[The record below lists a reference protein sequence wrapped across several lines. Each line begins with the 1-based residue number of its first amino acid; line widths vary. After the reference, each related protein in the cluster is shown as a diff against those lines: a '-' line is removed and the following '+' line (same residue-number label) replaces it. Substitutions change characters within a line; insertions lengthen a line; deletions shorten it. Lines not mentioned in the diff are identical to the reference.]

1 MIKLLTKK
9 NNYLFFLMLSFVFV
23 ASCALALSPAGTM
36 VYEKISKAWPV
47 RALVSNAISK
57 KEFPPNPVI
66 SKDATFPIF
75 SAQGALA
82 VDLPSGVTLFEKDAD
97 KALLPA
103 STTKIV
109 TALVAM
115 NNFNKDDVIEIGK
128 IAIEG
133 QKMGLK
139 KGEKIKVSDLLYGL
153 LVYSANDAAEALAQN
168 YCAPRS
174 FSEVGLCGR
183 DAFVVAM
190 NNFAQSLHLE
200 NTNFTNPSGLD
211 GGRNHIVSTAR
222 DLIRVSSYAM
232 KNSEFAKIVA
242 TKEITVKSIDGKIA
256 HKLTNVNELLGKVPG
271 VLGVKTGWTESAR
284 ENLITY
290 IERDGH
296 KIMIAVLGS
305 QDRFG
310 ETKELINWIFAN
322 YSWQEVKLP

>member
-1 MIKLLTKK
+1 MNKLLIKK

-23 ASCALALSPAGTM
+23 VSYALALSPVGPK
-36 VYEKISKAWPV
+36 VYQKIGSLVEKKQFSPV
-47 RALVSNAISK
+47 
-57 KEFPPNPVI
+57 PVI

-75 SAQGALA
+75 SAQGVLA
-82 VDLPSGVTLFEKDAD
+82 VDLGSGVTLFEKDAD

-115 NNFNKDDVIEIGK
+115 NSFDKDDVIEIGN
-128 IAIEG
+128 ISVVG

-139 KGEKIKVSDLLYGL
+139 KGEKITVSDLLYGL

-168 YCAPRS
+168 Y
-174 FSEVGLCGR
+174 FGGK
-183 DAFVVAM
+183 DNFVLAM
-190 NNFAQSLHLE
+190 NDFARILHLE

-211 GGRNHIVSTAR
+211 GYGNHIVSTAR
-222 DLIRVSSYAM
+222 DLIRVSTYAM
-232 KNSEFAKIVA
+232 KNPEFAKMVA
-242 TKEITVKSIDGKIA
+242 TREITIKSVDGKIV
-256 HKLTNVNELLGKVPG
+256 HKLISVNELLGKVPG

-284 ENLITY
+284 ENLVTY

-296 KIMIAVLGS
+296 KVMIAVLGS

-310 ETKELINWIFAN
+310 ETKELITWIFAN
-322 YSWQEVKLP
+322 YSWQEVRLP

>member
-1 MIKLLTKK
+1 MRKLLMKK
-9 NNYLFFLMLSFVFV
+9 NNYIFFLMLSFVFI
-23 ASCALALSPAGTM
+23 ASYALALSPAGAI
-36 VYEKISKAWPV
+36 VYQKINKV
-47 RALVSNAISK
+47 ISK
-57 KEFPPNPVI
+57 KEYPPVPVI

-75 SAQGALA
+75 SAQGVLA
-82 VDLPSGVTLFEKDAD
+82 VDLPSGVSLFEKDAD

-115 NNFNKDDVIEIGK
+115 NSFNKDDVIEIGN

-139 KGEKIKVSDLLYGL
+139 KGEKITVSSLLYGL
-153 LVYSANDAAEALAQN
+153 LVYSANDAAEVLAQN
-168 YCAPRS
+168 YT
-174 FSEVGLCGR
+174 GGR
-183 DAFVVAM
+183 DSFVIAM
-190 NNFAQSLHLE
+190 NQKAKSLHLE

-211 GGRNHIVSTAR
+211 GVGNHIVSTAR
-222 DLIRVSSYAM
+222 DLIRVSTYAM
-232 KNSEFAKIVA
+232 KDSEFAKIVA
-242 TKEITVKSIDGKIA
+242 IKEITVKSIDGKVA
-256 HKLTNVNELLGKVPG
+256 HRLVNLNELLGKVPG

-284 ENLITY
+284 ENLVTY

-322 YSWQEVKLP
+322 YLWQEVKVPQTTPRSNQK

>member
-1 MIKLLTKK
+1 MNKLLTKK

-23 ASCALALSPAGTM
+23 ASYALALSPTGSV
-36 VYEKISKAWPV
+36 VYNTVAK
-47 RALVSNAISK
+47 AISK
-57 KEFPPNPVI
+57 KEFSPLPVI

-75 SAQGALA
+75 SAQGVLA
-82 VDLPSGVTLFEKDAD
+82 VDLSSGVSLFEKDAD

-115 NNFNKDDVIEIGK
+115 DAFNKDDVIEIGN
-128 IAIEG
+128 IFIEG

-168 YCAPRS
+168 
-174 FSEVGLCGR
+174 FKGGR
-183 DAFVVAM
+183 DAFVIAM
-190 NNFAQSLHLE
+190 NQKAKSLHLE

-211 GGRNHIVSTAR
+211 GGGNHIVSTAR
-222 DLIRVSSYAM
+222 DLIRVSTYAM
-232 KNSEFAKIVA
+232 KNAEFAQIVG

-256 HKLTNVNELLGKVPG
+256 HKLTNVNELLGNVSG

-284 ENLITY
+284 ENLVTY
-290 IERDGH
+290 IERDNH
-296 KIMIAVLGS
+296 KVMIAVLGS

-322 YSWQEVKLP
+322 YTWQEVKLP

>member
-1 MIKLLTKK
+1 MKKLLVKK
-9 NNYLFFLMLSFVFV
+9 NNGFFFLMLSFVFI
-23 ASCALALSPAGTM
+23 ASSALALSPVGPT
-36 VYEKISKAWPV
+36 VYQK
-47 RALVSNAISK
+47 VSAIISK

-66 SKDATFPIF
+66 LKDATFPIF
-75 SAQGALA
+75 SAQGVLA
-82 VDLPSGVTLFEKDAD
+82 VDLASGVALFEKDAD

-115 NNFNKDDVIEIGK
+115 NSFNKDDVIEIGN
-128 IAIEG
+128 IVVEG

-139 KGEKIKVSDLLYGL
+139 KGEKIKVTDLLYGL

-168 YCAPRS
+168 FP
-174 FSEVGLCGR
+174 GGR
-183 DAFVVAM
+183 DNFILAM
-190 NNFAQSLHLE
+190 NDFAKSLHLE
-200 NTNFTNPSGLD
+200 NTNLTNPSGLD
-211 GGRNHIVSTAR
+211 GYGNHIVSTAR
-222 DLIRVSSYAM
+222 DLIRISAYAM
-232 KNSEFAKIVA
+232 KNSEFAKIVG
-242 TKEITVKSIDGKIA
+242 TKEITVKSVDGKVV
-256 HKLTNVNELLGKVPG
+256 HKLANVNQLLEKVPG

-284 ENLITY
+284 ENLVTY

-322 YSWQEVKLP
+322 YSWQEVRLP

>member
-1 MIKLLTKK
+1 
-9 NNYLFFLMLSFVFV
+9 MLSFVFIT
-23 ASCALALSPAGTM
+23 SYALALSPSGTV
-36 VYEKISKAWPV
+36 VYQKISSAV
-47 RALVSNAISK
+47 SK
-57 KEFPPNPVI
+57 KEYPSVPAI

-75 SAQGALA
+75 SAQGVLA
-82 VDLPSGVTLFEKDAD
+82 VDLTSGVTLFEKDAD

-115 NNFNKDDVIEIGK
+115 DAFNKDDVIEIGN

-153 LVYSANDAAEALAQN
+153 LVYSANDAAEALTQN
-168 YCAPRS
+168 YS
-174 FSEVGLCGR
+174 GGKEG
-183 DAFVVAM
+183 FVLAM
-190 NNFAQSLHLE
+190 NNFAKSLHLE

-211 GGRNHIVSTAR
+211 GGGNHIVSTAR
-222 DLIRVSSYAM
+222 DLIRISSYAM
-232 KNSEFAKIVA
+232 KNSDFAKIVA

-284 ENLITY
+284 ENLVTY
-290 IERDGH
+290 IERDNH

-310 ETKELINWIFAN
+310 ETKELITWIFAN

>member
-1 MIKLLTKK
+1 MKKLLVKK
-9 NNYLFFLMLSFVFV
+9 NNDFFFLMLSFVFV
-23 ASCALALSPAGTM
+23 ASSALALSPVGST
-36 VYEKISKAWPV
+36 VYQK
-47 RALVSNAISK
+47 VSAAISK

-66 SKDATFPIF
+66 LKDATFPIF
-75 SAQGALA
+75 SAQGVLA
-82 VDLPSGVTLFEKDAD
+82 VDLASGVTLFEKDAD

-115 NNFNKDDVIEIGK
+115 NSFNKDDVIEIGN
-128 IAIEG
+128 ISIEG

-139 KGEKIKVSDLLYGL
+139 KGEKIKVTDLLYGL

-168 YCAPRS
+168 YP
-174 FSEVGLCGR
+174 GGR
-183 DAFVVAM
+183 DNFVLAM
-190 NNFAQSLHLE
+190 NDFAKSLHLE
-200 NTNFTNPSGLD
+200 NTNLTNPSGLD
-211 GGRNHIVSTAR
+211 GYGNHIVSTAR
-222 DLIRVSSYAM
+222 DLIRISAYAM
-232 KNSEFAKIVA
+232 KNSEFAKIVG
-242 TKEITVKSIDGKIA
+242 TKEITVKSVDGKVV
-256 HKLTNVNELLGKVPG
+256 HKLANVNQLLEKVPG

-284 ENLITY
+284 ENLVTY

-322 YSWQEVKLP
+322 YSWQEVKVP

>member
-1 MIKLLTKK
+1 MKKLLTKK

-23 ASCALALSPAGTM
+23 ASSALSLSPSGM
-36 VYEKISKAWPV
+36 GVYQKINKV
-47 RALVSNAISK
+47 ISK
-57 KEFPPNPVI
+57 KEYPLVPVI

-75 SAQGALA
+75 SAQGVLA

-115 NNFNKDDVIEIGK
+115 DAFNKDDVIEIGN

-153 LVYSANDAAEALAQN
+153 LVYSANDAAEALTQN
-168 YCAPRS
+168 YS
-174 FSEVGLCGR
+174 GGKEG
-183 DAFVVAM
+183 FVLAM
-190 NNFAQSLHLE
+190 NNFAKSLHLE

-222 DLIRVSSYAM
+222 DLIRVSTYAM

-256 HKLTNVNELLGKVPG
+256 HRLVNVNELLGKVPG
-271 VLGVKTGWTESAR
+271 VLGVKTGWTENAR
-284 ENLITY
+284 ENLVTY
-290 IERDGH
+290 IERDDH
-296 KIMIAVLGS
+296 KVMIAVLGS

-310 ETKELINWIFAN
+310 ETKELITWIFAN

>member
-1 MIKLLTKK
+1 
-9 NNYLFFLMLSFVFV
+9 MLSFVFI
-23 ASCALALSPAGTM
+23 ASYALALN
-36 VYEKISKAWPV
+36 PV
-47 RALVSNAISK
+47 GVVIYQEINGVLTK

-75 SAQGALA
+75 SAQGVLA
-82 VDLPSGVTLFEKDAD
+82 VDLASGITLFEKDAD

-115 NNFNKDDVIEIGK
+115 GAFDKDDVIEISK
-128 IAIEG
+128 IIIEG

-139 KGEKIKVSDLLYGL
+139 KGERIKVSDLLYGL

-168 YCAPRS
+168 YSGGKDS
-174 FSEVGLCGR
+174 FVL
-183 DAFVVAM
+183 AM
-190 NNFAQSLHLE
+190 NSFVKSLHLE

-211 GGRNHIVSTAR
+211 GNGNHIVSTAR
-222 DLIRVSSYAM
+222 DLIRVSTYAM
-232 KNSEFAKIVA
+232 KNPEFAKIVG
-242 TKEITVKSIDGKIA
+242 TKEITVKSADGKIA

-271 VLGVKTGWTESAR
+271 VLGIKTGWTESAR
-284 ENLITY
+284 ENLVTY
-290 IERDGH
+290 IERDNH
-296 KIMIAVLGS
+296 RVMIAVLGS